1 MKTLHLGFALLLLGA
16 CTATPLGAQ
25 RDAQRA
31 YEECVELNGEARC
44 ERERALAEKRQR
56 ELNERDLNR
65 GVRSRERY

>member
-1 MKTLHLGFALLLLGA
+1 MKILSLGLASILLGA
-16 CTATPLGAQ
+16 CAATPLGAN

-44 ERERALAEKRQR
+44 ERERALAEQRQR

-65 GVRSRERY
+65 GARSGERY